1 MRFIKNFILLIV
13 FCCLIASFFITK
25 EKPVETSEIKTS
37 QNIYNKKN
45 ESINEFKKDNKYIE
59 QITYEEEIPT
69 QVEKPTMEEDYKKEV
84 SEKVASIISE
94 STKEAFS
101 KGMIGKVNL
110 VASSYRPTEEFI
122 TIVDSYQDAFVPLD
136 TLPETKSLCFDS
148 NYNKYSFGIITIV
161 ENNGVKEV
169 YECVYTS
176 EDSGK
181 WMYRGLADNQN

>member
-161 ENNGVKEV
+161 ENNSVKEV